1 MNHKSTFTLIFSIFT
16 FALIVGGGAFGISY
30 LRRGCATEAREMKR
44 LEMHIANLKRE
55 TEFWTTQIAQSK
67 DPSALRARAGEKL
80 RAASPDQII
89 YAYRVKDATGNDR
102 FAASFRPTTGRISS
116 TVQR

>member
-1 MNHKSTFTLIFSIFT
+1 MFHKPTFTLIISIFT

-44 LEMHIANLKRE
+44 LEMQIANLKRE
-55 TEFWTTQIAQSK
+55 TEFWTTEIAKSK
-67 DPSALRARAGEKL
+67 NPTALRARAGTKL
-80 RAASPDQII
+80 REENPNQII
-89 YAYRVKDATGNDR
+89 YAYRVKDAAGNDR